1 MDFDIANYNLEE
13 LLTLFELSY
22 DFNEAEL
29 KKARSIALKL
39 HPDKSG
45 LDKQYFLF
53 FRKAYDMIE
62 QVYKFR
68 RKTQRDITKDTIYTV
83 EVDEEKEQLLEQV
96 KKKKNFHK
104 WFNDMFE
111 KSEWHKQSVARGHG
125 DWLKSDDVI
134 DTRKT
139 TMADMAQAFERKKGE
154 VRDVVVRR
162 DIEEISL
169 SGGYLL
175 DDTENDSFE
184 NGDPFAKMR
193 YDDVRHAHTNTVVP
207 VTHADFVNRKQ
218 YGNVGQL
225 QTVRAQQNVVPLS
238 EQQSRRMLENKE
250 RMQNGISAQR
260 AYNLLKEE
268 ERSRQSAEVWWASL
282 KQIGNA

>member
-13 LLTLFELSY
+13 LLALFELSY
-22 DFNEAEL
+22 DFNEVEL
-29 KKARSIALKL
+29 KKARNIALML

-45 LDKQYFLF
+45 LDKEYFLF
-53 FRKAYDMIE
+53 FRRAYGMIE

-68 RKTQRDITKDTIYTV
+68 RKTQRDITKDTRYTV
-83 EVDEEKEQLLEQV
+83 EIDEEREHLLEQV

-111 KSEWHKQSVARGHG
+111 KSEWHKQSTARGHG
-125 DWLKSDDVI
+125 DWLKSDDDI

-154 VRDVVVRR
+154 VRDIVVRH
-162 DIEEISL
+162 DIEEVSL

-175 DDTENDSFE
+175 DDTESDSFE

-193 YDDVRHAHTNTVVP
+193 YDDVRQAHTNTVVP
-207 VTHADFVNRKQ
+207 VTHDDFVNRKQ

-225 QTVRAQQNVVPLS
+225 QTARAQQDVVPLS
-238 EQQSRRMLENKE
+238 EQQARRMLENKE
-250 RMQNGISAQR
+250 RMQNGVGARR

-268 ERSRQSAEVWWASL
+268 ERSKQSAEVWWASL